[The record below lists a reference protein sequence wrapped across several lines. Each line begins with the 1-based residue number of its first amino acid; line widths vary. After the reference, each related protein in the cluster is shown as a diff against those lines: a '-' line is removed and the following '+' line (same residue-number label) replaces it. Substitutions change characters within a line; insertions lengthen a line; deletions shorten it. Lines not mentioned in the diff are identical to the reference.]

1 MKRMILV
8 SLIGLLASGA
18 YASDLSY
25 GGPYSQMKVKLCSDT
40 PPSRSILPDGS
51 LICDDNPPTSET
63 YCTGGFVYA
72 DTDIFNC
79 GSQVEQDGD
88 LNNNGIPDNDEDWD
102 GDGLVNGVDPN
113 PTLNDNAELDEDNNG
128 IPDKLDPF
136 FDLYKASRPEFIKC
150 DSQDRDCQSSNTA
163 IYSLANANRDL
174 TRIINHMAE
183 GNTSKQ
189 FTRTLENL
197 RQTMTFQEVQTR
209 KELQDLQHAVNNSG
223 GVDNSALIKSEFKD
237 VDEQFSSVENEL
249 DDMEDILWDVKS
261 IASDANS
268 SVKSLPTQINAVHQ
282 HMDANKGQL
291 IDAINNGSGGSS
303 GLTGQQKTQLKNAA
317 KASANQKKL
326 NNIQGTVNHIDGAFE
341 NVSDSLRGLDTSV
354 NGLTPIIFETN
365 GAVAQNGRMIS
376 SIADDVN
383 ENTNEK
389 FNLLSDQIGAISGGA
404 STVDLSSVEDGIN
417 DLSEKIDGLE
427 NGNGTDLSALTGA
440 INGVADG
447 VSDIGDLLKSVDAS
461 KAGIDGT
468 CIQGDT
474 CQGFYESAYEGDL
487 STVVSSQL
495 DAMKTSIV
503 DPFVSSFGNIDLSG
517 AQRPKFGLPVPFY
530 GYMSFDDY
538 IDMDWIFGFLR
549 FIFLASTA
557 FYCRQII
564 FGG

>member
-8 SLIGLLASGA
+8 SLIGLSASGA
-18 YASDLSY
+18 YASDLNY

-51 LICDDNPPTSET
+51 LICDDNPPTNDT

-79 GSQVEQDGD
+79 GSEVEQDGD

-150 DSQDRDCQSSNTA
+150 DAQDRDCQSSNTA

-197 RQTMTFQEVQTR
+197 RQTMTFQEVETR
-209 KELQDLQHAVNNSG
+209 KELKDLERAINNIDG
-223 GVDNSALIKSEFKD
+223 GVDNSGIIKKG
-237 VDEQFSSVENEL
+237 FS
-249 DDMEDILWDVKS
+249 DMETGFANMETNFDDLDYNVFRTMSNISSIDRGMTSLNTQVNGVHGHLDETKSDIIS
-261 IASDANS
+261 
-268 SVKSLPTQINAVHQ
+268 
-282 HMDANKGQL
+282 
-291 IDAINNGSGGSS
+291 AINNGTGGS
-303 GLTGQQKTQLKNAA
+303 GLTQTQKNQLKNAA
-317 KASANQKKL
+317 KANANQKLIKEL
-326 NNIQGTVNHIDGAFE
+326 RTTVGENGYTLSRIKNDLG
-341 NVSDSLRGLDTSV
+341 NVSD
-354 NGLTPIIFETN
+354 
-365 GAVAQNGRMIS
+365 
-376 SIADDVN
+376 DVN
-383 ENTNEK
+383 QNTNEK
-389 FNLLSDQIGAISGGA
+389 FNQLSEQIAAVSGGQ
-404 STVDLSSVEDGIN
+404 STVDLSGVESSIDA
-417 DLSEKIDGLE
+417 LSDKIDGIE
-427 NGNGTDLSALTGA
+427 GGGNGEGLAEISSKLDGLATG
-440 INGVADG
+440 VT
-447 VSDIGDLLKSVDAS
+447 DIGDLLKSVDAS

-468 CIQGDT
+468 CIQGGT

>member
-1 MKRMILV
+1 MKRMILA

-51 LICDDNPPTSET
+51 LICDDNPPTNDT

-136 FDLYKASRPEFIKC
+136 FDLYKASRPEFVKC
-150 DSQDRDCQSSNTA
+150 DAQDPRCQSTNTA
-163 IYSLANANRDL
+163 IYSLSNANRDL

-209 KELQDLQHAVNNSG
+209 KELRDLQHAVNNSGG

-249 DDMEDILWDVKS
+249 DDMEEILWDVKS

-291 IDAINNGSGGSS
+291 IDAINNVSGGSS
-303 GLTGQQKTQLKNAA
+303 GLTSQQKTQLRNAA
-317 KASANQKKL
+317 KANANQKLLKEL
-326 NNIQGTVNHIDGAFE
+326 KPLVEQSLAVTKAVERNLDWFNEDFTAYSEKTDGQFSE
-341 NVSDSLRGLDTSV
+341 
-354 NGLTPIIFETN
+354 
-365 GAVAQNGRMIS
+365 
-376 SIADDVN
+376 
-383 ENTNEK
+383 
-389 FNLLSDQIGAISGGA
+389 LSDQIAAISGGQ
-404 STVDLSSVEDGIN
+404 STVDLSGVESSIDA
-417 DLSEKIDGLE
+417 LSDKIDGIE
-427 NGNGTDLSALTGA
+427 GGGNGEGLAEISSKLDGLATG
-440 INGVADG
+440 VT
-447 VSDIGDLLKSVDAS
+447 DIGDLLKSVDAS

-468 CIQGDT
+468 CIQGGT
-474 CQGFYESAYEGDL
+474 CQGFYESAYEEDL
-487 STVVSSQL
+487 SAVVGGQL

-503 DPFVSSFGNIDLSG
+503 DPFVSSFGDIDLSG

>member
-1 MKRMILV
+1 MKRMILA

-51 LICDDNPPTSET
+51 LICDDNPPMSDT

-88 LNNNGIPDNDEDWD
+88 LNNNGIPDSDEDWD
-102 GDGLVNGVDPN
+102 GDGLANGVDPN
-113 PTLNDNAELDEDNNG
+113 PTLNDNVDLDEDNNG

-136 FDLYKASRPEFIKC
+136 FETYKASRAEVVTC
-150 DSQDRDCQSSNTA
+150 DGADPDCRSADVALYGLMNT
-163 IYSLANANRDL
+163 NRDL
-174 TRIINHMAE
+174 TNIINLMAE

-189 FTRTLENL
+189 FRTTLENL
-197 RQTMTFQEVQTR
+197 RETMTFQEIQTR
-209 KELQDLQHAVNNSG
+209 KELSDLEYSVRNIDR
-223 GVDNSALIKSEFKD
+223 GVDNTALIKSEFKE

-249 DDMEDILWDVKS
+249 DDMEGILWDVKS
-261 IASDANS
+261 IDSDSNS
-268 SVKSLPTQINAVHQ
+268 MVKTLPTQINAVHQ

-291 IDAINNGSGGSS
+291 VDVINNASIALTIEQQNQLIDAS
-303 GLTGQQKTQLKNAA
+303 KA
-317 KASANQKKL
+317 KANQKILKQL
-326 NNIQGTVNHIDGAFE
+326 RTTVGE
-341 NVSDSLRGLDTSV
+341 NKNTLSRVESSLSNVT
-354 NGLTPIIFETN
+354 
-365 GAVAQNGRMIS
+365 
-376 SIADDVN
+376 DDVN
-383 ENTNEK
+383 QNTNEK
-389 FNLLSDQIGAISGGA
+389 FNQLSDQIAAISGGQ
-404 STVDLSSVEDGIN
+404 STVDLSGVESSIGEISGK
-417 DLSEKIDGLE
+417 LDGL
-427 NGNGTDLSALTGA
+427 ATG
-440 INGVADG
+440 VT
-447 VSDIGDLLKSVDAS
+447 DIGDLLKDVDSS

-468 CIQGDT
+468 CIQGGT
-474 CQGFYESAYEGDL
+474 CKGFYESAYDGDL
-487 STVVSSQL
+487 SDVVVGQL
-495 DAMKTSIV
+495 DSMKTSIV

-530 GYMSFDDY
+530 GYMSFDNY

>member
-1 MKRMILV
+1 MKRMILA

-51 LICDDNPPTSET
+51 LICDDNPPTSDT

-72 DTDIFNC
+72 DTDLFNC

-136 FDLYKASRPEFIKC
+136 FERYKASRAEVVTC
-150 DSQDRDCQSSNTA
+150 DGADPDCKSSDVALYGLMNT
-163 IYSLANANRDL
+163 NRDL
-174 TRIINHMAE
+174 TNIINLMVS
-183 GNTSKQ
+183 GDVDQKFS
-189 FTRTLENL
+189 RTLQNL
-197 RQTMTFQEVQTR
+197 RETMTNQELQTR
-209 KELQDLQHAVNNSG
+209 EKLEGIKQAINNIDTG
-223 GVDNSALIKSEFKD
+223 GVDNSNLIKSEFRD
-237 VDEQFSSVENEL
+237 VDSQFADLESNLNNVHRTVNNVGAQLYTTNRNVENL
-249 DDMEDILWDVKS
+249 SSDLTSYSQDILSS
-261 IASDANS
+261 INDIE
-268 SVKSLPTQINAVHQ
+268 V
-282 HMDANKGQL
+282 
-291 IDAINNGSGGSS
+291 SGS
-303 GLTGQQKTQLKNAA
+303 GLTSQQKTQLKNAA
-317 KASANQKKL
+317 KANANQKLLKEL
-326 NNIQGTVNHIDGAFE
+326 KPLAEQNLAVTKAVERNLDWFNEDFTAYSEKTDGQF
-341 NVSDSLRGLDTSV
+341 S
-354 NGLTPIIFETN
+354 
-365 GAVAQNGRMIS
+365 Q
-376 SIADDVN
+376 
-383 ENTNEK
+383 
-389 FNLLSDQIGAISGGA
+389 LSDQIAAISGGQ
-404 STVDLSSVEDGIN
+404 STVDLSGVESSIDA
-417 DLSEKIDGLE
+417 LSDKIDGIE
-427 NGNGTDLSALTGA
+427 GGGNGEGLAEISSKLDGLATG
-440 INGVADG
+440 VT
-447 VSDIGDLLKSVDAS
+447 DIGDLLKGVDAS

-468 CIQGDT
+468 CIQGGT
-474 CQGFYESAYEGDL
+474 CQGFYESAYDGDL
-487 STVVSSQL
+487 SDVVGGQL
-495 DAMKTSIV
+495 DSMKTSIV

>member
-1 MKRMILV
+1 MKRMILA

-51 LICDDNPPTSET
+51 LICDDNPPTNDT

-136 FDLYKASRPEFIKC
+136 FERYKASRAEVVTC
-150 DSQDRDCQSSNTA
+150 DGADPDCKSSDVALYGLMNT
-163 IYSLANANRDL
+163 NRDL
-174 TRIINHMAE
+174 TNIINLMVS
-183 GNTSKQ
+183 GDVDQKFS
-189 FTRTLENL
+189 RTLQNL
-197 RQTMTFQEVQTR
+197 RETMTNQELQTR
-209 KELQDLQHAVNNSG
+209 EKLESIKQAINNIDTG
-223 GVDNSALIKSEFKD
+223 GVDNSNLIKSEFRD
-237 VDEQFSSVENEL
+237 VDSQFADLESNLNNVHRTVNNVGAQLYTTNRGVENL
-249 DDMEDILWDVKS
+249 SSDLNTNSQDILS
-261 IASDANS
+261 
-268 SVKSLPTQINAVHQ
+268 
-282 HMDANKGQL
+282 
-291 IDAINNGSGGSS
+291 AINNLEVSGS
-303 GLTGQQKTQLKNAA
+303 GLTSQQQTQLKNAA
-317 KASANQKKL
+317 KANANQKLLKQ
-326 NNIQGTVNHIDGAFE
+326 IQQRVDGYGSVFDQLVGD
-341 NVSDSLRGLDTSV
+341 NVMT
-354 NGLTPIIFETN
+354 
-365 GAVAQNGRMIS
+365 QRMLS

-383 ENTNEK
+383 ENTDEK
-389 FNLLSDQIGAISGGA
+389 FNQLSGQIAAISSGT
-404 STVDLSSVEDGIN
+404 STVDLSGVESSIDA
-417 DLSEKIDGLE
+417 LSDKIDGIE
-427 NGNGTDLSALTGA
+427 GGGNGEGLAEISSKLDGLATG
-440 INGVADG
+440 VT
-447 VSDIGDLLKSVDAS
+447 DIGDLLKGVDAS

-468 CIQGDT
+468 CIQGGT

>member
-1 MKRMILV
+1 MKRMILA

-136 FDLYKASRPEFIKC
+136 FDLYKASRPELVKC
-150 DSQDRDCQSSNTA
+150 DAQDRDCQSSNTA

-189 FTRTLENL
+189 FTKTLENL
-197 RQTMTFQEVQTR
+197 RQTMSFQEVQTR
-209 KELQDLQHAVNNSG
+209 KELRDLQHAVNNSG
-223 GVDNSALIKSEFKD
+223 GGGVDNSALIKREFLD
-237 VDEQFSSVENEL
+237 VDAQFSEVDTKLEMINDNVL
-249 DDMEDILWDVKS
+249 DAKGYIS
-261 IASDANS
+261 NIG
-268 SVKSLPTQINAVHQ
+268 
-282 HMDANKGQL
+282 GQL
-291 IDAINNGSGGSS
+291 YEVKRNSQNAADASNQTLEAIENLEVSGS
-303 GLTGQQKTQLKNAA
+303 GLTSQQEKQLKKAADKSYYNNRLLKQIQQRVDGYGSAFDQLVGDNAMT
-317 KASANQKKL
+317 Q
-326 NNIQGTVNHIDGAFE
+326 
-341 NVSDSLRGLDTSV
+341 
-354 NGLTPIIFETN
+354 
-365 GAVAQNGRMIS
+365 RMLS

-383 ENTNEK
+383 ENTDEK
-389 FNLLSDQIGAISGGA
+389 FNQLSGQIAAISSGT
-404 STVDLSSVEDGIN
+404 STVDLSGVESSIDA
-417 DLSEKIDGLE
+417 LSDKIDGIE
-427 NGNGTDLSALTGA
+427 GGGNGEGLAEISSKLDGLATG
-440 INGVADG
+440 VT
-447 VSDIGDLLKSVDAS
+447 DIGDLLKGVDAS

-468 CIQGDT
+468 CIQGGT

>member
-1 MKRMILV
+1 MKRMILA

-51 LICDDNPPTSET
+51 LICDDNPPTSDT

-72 DTDIFNC
+72 DTDLFNC

-136 FDLYKASRPEFIKC
+136 FDLYKASRPEFVKC
-150 DSQDRDCQSSNTA
+150 DAQDPRCQSTNTA
-163 IYSLANANRDL
+163 IYSLSNANRDL

-197 RQTMTFQEVQTR
+197 RKTMTFQEVETR
-209 KELQDLQHAVNNSG
+209 KELKDLERAINNIDG
-223 GVDNSALIKSEFKD
+223 GVDNSDLIKKEFND
-237 VDEQFSSVENEL
+237 VDAQFA
-249 DDMEDILWDVKS
+249 S
-261 IASDANS
+261 ITSGLNS
-268 SVKSLPTQINAVHQ
+268 TQINVNSVLGQVNNVNSHL
-282 HMDANKGQL
+282 DATQSE
-291 IDAINNGSGGSS
+291 IIAAINNSGGGSS
-303 GLTGQQKTQLKNAA
+303 GLTSQQKTQLKNAA
-317 KASANQKKL
+317 KANANQKLLKEL
-326 NNIQGTVNHIDGAFE
+326 KPLAEQNLAVTKAVERNLDWFNEDFTAYSEKTDGQF
-341 NVSDSLRGLDTSV
+341 S
-354 NGLTPIIFETN
+354 
-365 GAVAQNGRMIS
+365 Q
-376 SIADDVN
+376 
-383 ENTNEK
+383 
-389 FNLLSDQIGAISGGA
+389 LSDQIAAISSGS
-404 STVDLSSVEDGIN
+404 STVDLSGVESSIDA
-417 DLSEKIDGLE
+417 LSDKIDGIE
-427 NGNGTDLSALTGA
+427 GGGNGEGLAEISSKLDGLATG
-440 INGVADG
+440 VT
-447 VSDIGDLLKSVDAS
+447 DIGDLLKGVDAS

-468 CIQGDT
+468 CIQGGT
-474 CQGFYESAYEGDL
+474 CKGFYESAYDGDL
-487 STVVSSQL
+487 SDVVGGQL

-530 GYMSFDDY
+530 GYMSFDNY

>member
-1 MKRMILV
+1 MKRMILA

-51 LICDDNPPTSET
+51 LICDDNPPTNDT

-79 GSQVEQDGD
+79 GSQVDQDGD
-88 LNNNGIPDNDEDWD
+88 LNNNGIPDDDEDWD

-136 FDLYKASRPEFIKC
+136 FDLYKASRPEFVKC
-150 DSQDRDCQSSNTA
+150 DAQDPKCQSTNTA

-197 RQTMTFQEVQTR
+197 RKTMTFQEVETR
-209 KELQDLQHAVNNSG
+209 KELKDLEYAINNIDG
-223 GVDNSALIKSEFKD
+223 GVDNSDLIKREFDKVELNFDDLDTNVFRLINDLSD
-237 VDEQFSSVENEL
+237 VRSFASRADEFSRKNTDKNNE
-249 DDMEDILWDVKS
+249 IL
-261 IASDANS
+261 
-268 SVKSLPTQINAVHQ
+268 
-282 HMDANKGQL
+282 
-291 IDAINNGSGGSS
+291 DAIDGIEVSGG
-303 GLTGQQKTQLKNAA
+303 GLTSQQKNQLRNAA
-317 KASANQKKL
+317 KAHANQKLLKTIDSTLDEVAVDAHNTMGGLGAMAGRLSSVDEKL
-326 NNIQGTVNHIDGAFE
+326 ANMDGRFTQLSNEIA
-341 NVSDSLRGLDTSV
+341 
-354 NGLTPIIFETN
+354 
-365 GAVAQNGRMIS
+365 AIS
-376 SIADDVN
+376 SG
-383 ENTNEK
+383 T
-389 FNLLSDQIGAISGGA
+389 
-404 STVDLSSVEDGIN
+404 STVDLSGVESSIGA
-417 DLSEKIDGLE
+417 LSDKIDGIE
-427 NGNGTDLSALTGA
+427 GGNNGEELAEISGKLDGLATG
-440 INGVADG
+440 IT
-447 VSDIGDLLKSVDAS
+447 DIGDLLKGVDAS

-468 CIQGDT
+468 CIQGGT
-474 CQGFYESAYEGDL
+474 CQGFYDSAYEGDL
-487 STVVSSQL
+487 SDVLESQL
-495 DAMKTSIV
+495 QTMKTSVV
-503 DPFVSSFGNIDLSG
+503 DPFVSNFGNIDLSG
-517 AQRPKFGLPVPFY
+517 AKRPNFGLPVPFY
-530 GYMSFDDY
+530 GYFSFDDY
-538 IDMDWIFGFLR
+538 IDLDWIFGFLR

>member
-1 MKRMILV
+1 MKRMILA
-8 SLIGLLASGA
+8 SLIGLSASGA
-18 YASDLSY
+18 YASDLNY

-51 LICDDNPPTSET
+51 LICDDNPPTNDT

-79 GSQVEQDGD
+79 GSEVEQDGD

-150 DSQDRDCQSSNTA
+150 DAQDRDCQSSNTA

-197 RQTMTFQEVQTR
+197 RQTMTFQEVETR
-209 KELQDLQHAVNNSG
+209 KELKDLERAINNIDG
-223 GVDNSALIKSEFKD
+223 GVDNSGIIKKG
-237 VDEQFSSVENEL
+237 FS
-249 DDMEDILWDVKS
+249 DMETGFANMETNFDDLDYNVFRTMSNISSIDRGMTSLNTQVNGVHGHLDETKSDIIS
-261 IASDANS
+261 
-268 SVKSLPTQINAVHQ
+268 
-282 HMDANKGQL
+282 
-291 IDAINNGSGGSS
+291 AINNGTGGS
-303 GLTGQQKTQLKNAA
+303 GLTQTQKNQLKNAA
-317 KASANQKKL
+317 KANANQKLIKEL
-326 NNIQGTVNHIDGAFE
+326 RTTVGENGYTLSRIKNDLG
-341 NVSDSLRGLDTSV
+341 NVSD
-354 NGLTPIIFETN
+354 
-365 GAVAQNGRMIS
+365 
-376 SIADDVN
+376 DVN
-383 ENTNEK
+383 QNTNEK
-389 FNLLSDQIGAISGGA
+389 FNQLSEQIAAVSGGQ
-404 STVDLSSVEDGIN
+404 STVDLSGVESSIDA
-417 DLSEKIDGLE
+417 LSDKIDGIE
-427 NGNGTDLSALTGA
+427 GGGNGEGLAEISSKLDGLATG
-440 INGVADG
+440 VT
-447 VSDIGDLLKSVDAS
+447 DIGDLLKSVDAS

-468 CIQGDT
+468 CIQGGT

-503 DPFVSSFGNIDLSG
+503 DPFVSSFGNIDLS
-517 AQRPKFGLPVPFY
+517 
-530 GYMSFDDY
+530 
-538 IDMDWIFGFLR
+538 
-549 FIFLASTA
+549 
-557 FYCRQII
+557 
-564 FGG
+564 